1 MEKNE
6 RSIGIGQV
14 SGIAKSGQ
22 ALKANG
28 MRACLWTTFRYVH
41 RS

>member
-1 MEKNE
+1 MEKSE
-6 RSIGIGQV
+6 GSIGIGPI

-22 ALKANG
+22 APKANG
-28 MRACLWTTFRYVH
+28 MRACLWATFRYVH